1 MNPLR
6 LSEAFKLLMKRLMNI
21 FYIKSDGR
29 STSFLAAALIISAV
43 ISFLAPFPA
52 FGGSLTI
59 LTDEE
64 LAAIEA
70 KGFYFRMDMSIEA
83 FTDGSTAP
91 QIVTNTG
98 TPIVSPTDTTT
109 GSFQA
114 PLGSVSLSG
123 NAQSNINS
131 LVNVIGATSVINVGV
146 NIVSIQNS
154 SNDIIY
160 TSNIN
165 TGAQGANFAINLS
178 LAP

>member
-1 MNPLR
+1 MRLHLSGVFNLMIKRVGDKIIQNPLH
-6 LSEAFKLLMKRLMNI
+6 L
-21 FYIKSDGR
+21 
-29 STSFLAAALIISAV
+29 STSTMAAVLVLSLWS
-43 ISFLAPFPA
+43 SFVPYSFA
-52 FGGSLTI
+52 FSETLTI
-59 LTDEE
+59 LGDQE

-98 TPIVSPTDTTT
+98 TPIVTPTDTTT

-114 PLGSVSLSG
+114 PLGSISLSG
-123 NAQSNINS
+123 SAQSNVSS

-154 SNDIIY
+154 SNDTIY
-160 TSNIN
+160 TSNVN
-165 TGAQGANFAINLS
+165 TGAQGANFAITLS